1 MNEVPTIN
9 QQKYG
14 RLLARFRPTVIR
26 TEEQNERMLT
36 LVRQL
41 TAKGEH
47 LTPEEGELLK
57 LVGRL
62 IADFEENFYEL
73 NEAAPHE
80 ILKELMDARGL
91 KQADIAKV
99 LGSKVRASEIING
112 KRSISK
118 SQARTLGQFFNV
130 SAQLFI

>member
-1 MNEVPTIN
+1 MIEAPTIN

-14 RLLARFRPTVIR
+14 RLLAKFRPTLIR
-26 TEEQNERMLT
+26 TEEQNERMLI
-36 LVRQL
+36 LVKQL
-41 TAKGEH
+41 TAKGDL
-47 LTPEEGELLK
+47 LTPEEGELLN
-57 LVGRL
+57 LVGKL
-62 IADFEENFYEL
+62 IGDFEERVYQL
-73 NEAAPHE
+73 NDAAPNE

-91 KQADIAKV
+91 KQTDIAKV